1 MCYLPSSQA
10 LFAGQPLLVVAC
22 SRKQNSSQGQ
32 VAFEFAHD
40 RAIDIS
46 QDVSCFELR
55 TVMRLINLIAGFGF
69 WFVSLFSPVAVVGV
83 GEEVSTHMSPYH
95 TWSSL
100 PLPTL
105 DLPRLEAERLS
116 AYIDNAEPVCLL
128 KDSKPCSVESRE
140 PWPASEQGS
149 HLVGTASVAVCGS
162 LSSS

>member
-69 WFVSLFSPVAVVGV
+69 WFVSLFYPVAVVGGRGGGQHPHV
-83 GEEVSTHMSPYH
+83 T
-95 TWSSL
+95 L
-100 PLPTL
+100 P
-105 DLPRLEAERLS
+105 
-116 AYIDNAEPVCLL
+116 
-128 KDSKPCSVESRE
+128 
-140 PWPASEQGS
+140 
-149 HLVGTASVAVCGS
+149 HLVLFATPYS
-162 LSSS
+162 